1 MKTEPVK
8 LFFPFFLILIFINF
22 SGCSEHRAE
31 ELYETGQFEELQT
44 NYTHARQLYAEVME
58 RYPDS
63 PAAVKS
69 AQRLAELNKDK
80 DLSHINNNPKYSGG
94 QLMPKENHGKYESL
108 DHSAIL
114 SSLFHPRR
122 DNVSSSPLK
131 NGREFNI
138 PVEENVVIH
147 GRMHCFKIDAPT
159 ILFFHGNGEIVSD
172 YNDIGP
178 IYTNLGINFLVVDYR
193 GYGKSTGYP
202 TVTGMM
208 ADAHKIFEFV
218 RNWLNKNDYTGPIFI
233 MGRSLGSASALEL
246 AENYQEHINGL
257 IIESGFAHAI
267 PLLQLLGVDTDSL
280 GISENK
286 GFNNIDKIKSFTKP
300 VLIIHAEFDH
310 IIPYSDGEALF
321 KASPA
326 LKKKLVKIPGAN
338 HNTIF
343 VHGIRPYMDA
353 VKQFI
358 ISD

>member
-1 MKTEPVK
+1 MKIQPVK

-22 SGCSEHRAE
+22 SGCSERRAE

-44 NYTHARQLYAEVME
+44 NYTHARQLYAEVMA

-63 PAAVKS
+63 PAAAKS
-69 AQRLAELNKDK
+69 SQRLAEMNKGK
-80 DLSHINNNPKYSGG
+80 DLSNINNNPNYSGD
-94 QLMPKENHGKYESL
+94 QLMPKGNYGKYEAL
-108 DHSAIL
+108 DHPAIL

-122 DNVSSSPLK
+122 DNLSSSPLK
-131 NGREFNI
+131 NGKEFNI

-147 GRMHCFKIDAPT
+147 GRMHCFKMTAPT

-178 IYTNLGINFLVVDYR
+178 IYTKLGINFLVVDYR
-193 GYGKSTGYP
+193 GYGKSTGDP

-218 RNWLNKNDYTGPIFI
+218 RNWLKKNDYKGPLFI

-246 AENYQEHINGL
+246 AVNYQEQINGL

-267 PLLQLLGVDTDSL
+267 PLLQLLGVDTEAL
-280 GISENK
+280 GISEDK
-286 GFNNIDKIKSFTKP
+286 GLNNIDKIKSFNKP
-300 VLIIHAEFDH
+300 VLIIHAEFDQ
-310 IIPYSDGEALF
+310 IIPFSDGEALF
-321 KASPA
+321 KACPA
-326 LKKKLVKIPGAN
+326 LDKRLLKIPGAD

-343 VHGIRPYMDA
+343 VRGLRSYMDA